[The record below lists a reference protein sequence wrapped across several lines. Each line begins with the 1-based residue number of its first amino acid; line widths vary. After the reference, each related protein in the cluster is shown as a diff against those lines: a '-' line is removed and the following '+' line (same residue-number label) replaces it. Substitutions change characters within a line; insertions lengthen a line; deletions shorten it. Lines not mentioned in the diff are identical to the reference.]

1 MSILQTRPTN
11 STTLFDTKLNQITLF
26 ATKLNQIT
34 LVATKVTALQQQ
46 YIQTLQKRDAMPDDF
61 AQLIGNGD
69 KLVAELDA
77 VEIQTLRPE
86 SQDTVRENRK
96 KILADLLKIRTCC
109 TTSYQKYKL
118 RLEEIREKKNHKSK
132 L

>member
-1 MSILQTRPTN
+1 MSILQTRPPT
-11 STTLFDTKLNQITLF
+11 STAITPTLF

-86 SQDTVRENRK
+86 SQDTVRKNRK

-109 TTSYQKYKL
+109 TTSYDVTQ
-118 RLEEIREKKNHKSK
+118 RRIRRGRDSNPEIREKK